1 MNGPLNMS
9 SDSPSVRSSGPW
21 LILPMVTAAAV
32 LAATKL
38 GYHSSFMSAFTLKW
52 LVVAL
57 LLGGGAF
64 LSTVLEALVGLMVG
78 AAAIA
83 AAVYI
88 DEILSALQFHAS
100 AGELIKYEAW
110 HLVLCALCLATAAI
124 GLQGVLPR
132 NPLTKSPIAIGLSAA
147 GAVAVL
153 GMLVP
158 PSGLSF
164 SGWNRLSSF
173 GAGTFSWLVF
183 LALMGF
189 LLVAVPLHR
198 SHLSRWVVAGVGASL
213 LVDLVISQATNARQ
227 SFVFYG
233 KPGPLVAVGV
243 LGVVGVSIASFLTST
258 EIDDTVRTSA
268 PTIPTVGGG
277 FSGFGSVPTPSPM
290 GQVGS
295 VGLASVGPPSS
306 YGSIG
311 ARFGAMLIDGFVS
324 FVFLVPG
331 YALSFASLST
341 ARGGSQKA
349 LSLLALLLIM
359 AGPIANLILYCTNVG
374 RRGQSWG
381 HRACGV
387 RVVDAV
393 TGGPIGAGRAF
404 GRLLMRAIAA
414 LPCYLGL
421 IWALWDPQRRGW
433 HDMVA
438 RTVVVPAST
447 ALADG
452 APQMSAAPSIPP
464 SPLMGSNP
472 IPAWSVGAQA
482 PPPTGMPSL
491 LPQQP
496 VESTPPSYEPS
507 PAMQQ
512 VPMTVAQ
519 AEQPTVNHSFNPP
532 PAARPILPKIGL
544 VLRFDSGDEAV
555 LNGTVLIGRDPAA
568 GIGDDGVGL
577 IRITDPTMSV
587 SKTHMAI
594 GIGGGEAWVEDRHST
609 NGVSVVRPRGETV
622 RVDAGRRALVPVGGK
637 VHFGDRWV
645 EVQQR

>member
-1 MNGPLNMS
+1 MS
-9 SDSPSVRSSGPW
+9 SESPSARARGPW
-21 LILPMVTAAAV
+21 LILPVTTAVAV
-32 LAATKL
+32 LAATKF
-38 GYHSSFMSAFTLKW
+38 GYHSLLMSAFTLKW
-52 LVVAL
+52 LIVAAL
-57 LLGGGAF
+57 IAGGAF
-64 LSTVLEALVGLMVG
+64 LSSVLEASVGLMVG

-83 AAVYI
+83 AAVYA
-88 DEILSALQFHAS
+88 DEIFSSLQFHES
-100 AGELIKYEAW
+100 AGALVKYEVW
-110 HLVLCALCLATAAI
+110 HLVLLALCLATVAV
-124 GLQGVLPR
+124 GLQGALSR
-132 NPLTKSPIAIGLSAA
+132 NPVTRPPVAIVLSAA
-147 GAVAVL
+147 GAITVL
-153 GMLVP
+153 GLLIP
-158 PSGLSF
+158 PSGSSF
-164 SGWNRLSSF
+164 SDWNRLSRP
-173 GAGTFSWLVF
+173 GAATFSLLVF

-198 SHLSRWVVAGVGASL
+198 SQLSRWVVAGVCAPL
-213 LVDLVISQATNARQ
+213 LVDLVVSLATSNTQQ
-227 SFVFYG
+227 SPIYSGLSLVFFG
-233 KPGPLVAVGV
+233 RPAPLVVVGI
-243 LGVVGVSIASFLTST
+243 LGVVGVAIVSFLTST
-258 EIDDTVRTSA
+258 EIDDAVRSSTPA
-268 PTIPTVGGG
+268 VVAVGGNFPG
-277 FSGFGSVPTPSPM
+277 FASASPSAA
-290 GQVGS
+290 
-295 VGLASVGPPSS
+295 VGLVGVGSVGPPST

-311 ARFGAMLIDGFVS
+311 ARFGAMLIDGFIS
-324 FVFLVPG
+324 ILFLVPG
-331 YALSFASLST
+331 YGLVFLALSANVGPS
-341 ARGGSQKA
+341 R
-349 LSLLALLLIM
+349 LLAPLLILV
-359 AGPIANLILYCTNVG
+359 GPIVNLILYCRNVG

-393 TGGPIGAGRAF
+393 TGGPIGVGRAF

-414 LPCYLGL
+414 IPCYLGL

-452 APQMSAAPSIPP
+452 VPQMSAAPSIQPP
-464 SPLMGSNP
+464 PLMGSNLVT
-472 IPAWSVGAQA
+472 AWSVGSQA
-482 PPPTGMPSL
+482 PSPSGMPSL
-491 LPQQP
+491 LPQQQ
-496 VESTPPSYEPS
+496 VVSTPPSYEPS

-512 VPMTVAQ
+512 VPMIVAP

-532 PAARPILPKIGL
+532 PAARPILPKFGL

-555 LNGTVLIGRDPAA
+555 LNGTVLIGRDPTT

-594 GIGGGEAWVEDRHST
+594 GVGGGEAWVEDRHST
-609 NGVSVVRPRGETV
+609 NGVSVVRPQGETL